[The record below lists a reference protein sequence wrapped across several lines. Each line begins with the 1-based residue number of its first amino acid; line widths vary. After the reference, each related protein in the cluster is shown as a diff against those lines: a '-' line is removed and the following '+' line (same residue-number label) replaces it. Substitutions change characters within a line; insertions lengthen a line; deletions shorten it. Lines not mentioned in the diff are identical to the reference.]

1 MDWRRGEERKGREKE
16 REGEKIE
23 VSEREKRERGWDKK
37 IVFLRMVHLRG
48 PPAKIGSFLLA
59 VHLSVVCRIRF
70 FRAVLLR
77 TRHENGVRFLQTWPV
92 TVRLQSKEGHVQE
105 NRFVVVNIKEN
116 RRF

>member
-37 IVFLRMVHLRG
+37 TVFLCMVHVRG

-70 FRAVLLR
+70 FHAVLLR
-77 TRHENGVRFLQTWPV
+77 TRHENGV
-92 TVRLQSKEGHVQE
+92 
-105 NRFVVVNIKEN
+105 
-116 RRF
+116 